1 MSTRAY
7 DPERLDAMLTRLKLT
22 AIRERLDSL
31 LDEAARGELNLREAL
46 AYLCEA
52 EVAHKDQRR
61 IQMGLSIAK
70 FPFVRT
76 LEGFDYEAQPAVDP
90 AQLRELATGR
100 WIANGDAVL
109 LLGPPGVGKTHLAVA
124 LGREAIVR
132 GYSVLFTTA
141 TALMT
146 ALSQAH
152 ARGRL
157 DERLSHYAKPK
168 LLLIDEL
175 GYLPLQPQAA
185 HLFFQLV
192 SRRYERG
199 SLLVTS
205 NRSVGEWGEV
215 FGDPVVATAILDRL
229 LHHSHVLTIRGESYR
244 LREKRRAGL
253 LGATGA
259 GAERARGVGGGEPV
273 RSPYGLPPG
282 LAPADARD

>member
-1 MSTRAY
+1 MSPRAY
-7 DPERLDAMLTRLKLT
+7 DPERLDAMLTRLRLT

-52 EVAHKDQRR
+52 EIAHKDQRR

-76 LEGFDYEAQPAVDP
+76 LEGFDYDAQPAVDP

-152 ARGRL
+152 AQGRL

-168 LLLIDEL
+168 LLIIDEL

-229 LHHSHVLTIRGESYR
+229 LHHSHVITIRGESYR

-253 LGATGA
+253 LGARA
-259 GAERARGVGGGEPV
+259 DGAERARSAGGGEPV

-282 LAPADARD
+282 LAPAGAQD